1 VKSSVL
7 CNNTKGCVNLFSFV
21 YNYTDL
27 ASEKDDDQ
35 SETDTPKETGYLGDV
50 DTSSSG
56 SSEAQSSDS
65 DDDISRTSKK
75 GDV

>member
-1 VKSSVL
+1 MTIIGL
-7 CNNTKGCVNLFSFV
+7 CVCFFFSFV

-35 SETDTPKETGYLGDV
+35 NETDIPKETGYLGDV